1 MLDLGWQE
9 FMMVAIVLILVVGPK
24 DLPRMLRSFSRAM
37 RKAKSMAS
45 EFTSS
50 LENVAN
56 ESDMKQIL
64 QDVKTGEFDDIA
76 NLIDDEVEDVKKSS
90 GIDDIPQDIQS
101 IQGDVAKSTEVKA
114 KSPKAK
120 SSSKKPAKKA
130 KTAAK
135 KTAKKAAGQRKVAK
149 KAAKK
154 G

>member
-24 DLPRMLRSFSRAM
+24 DMPRMLRSFSRAM

-56 ESDMKQIL
+56 EADMKQIM

-76 NLIDDEVEDVKKSS
+76 NLIDGEVDDVKKSS
-90 GIDDIPQDIQS
+90 GIEDIQQDIES

-130 KTAAK
+130 KTLAK
-135 KTAKKAAGQRKVAK
+135 KPAKKAAGKK

>member
-24 DLPRMLRSFSRAM
+24 DMPRMLRSFSRAM

-56 ESDMKQIL
+56 EADMKQIM

-76 NLIDDEVEDVKKSS
+76 NLIDGEVDDVKKSS
-90 GIDDIPQDIQS
+90 GIEDIQQDIES

-130 KTAAK
+130 KTSAK
-135 KTAKKAAGQRKVAK
+135 KPAKKAAGKK

>member
-24 DLPRMLRSFSRAM
+24 DMPRMLRSFSRAM

-56 ESDMKQIL
+56 EADMKQIM

-76 NLIDDEVEDVKKSS
+76 NLIDGEVDDVKKSS
-90 GIDDIPQDIQS
+90 GIEDIQQDIES

-130 KTAAK
+130 KTSAK
-135 KTAKKAAGQRKVAK
+135 KPAKKAAGKK

-154 G
+154 ASER

>member
-24 DLPRMLRSFSRAM
+24 DMPRMLRSFSRAM

-56 ESDMKQIL
+56 EADMKQIM

-76 NLIDDEVEDVKKSS
+76 NLIDGEVDDVKKSS
-90 GIDDIPQDIQS
+90 GIDDIQQDIES
-101 IQGDVAKSTEVKA
+101 IQGDVAKSTKAKA

-120 SSSKKPAKKA
+120 ASSKKAATKAKAKATTKKPAKKA
-130 KTAAK
+130 
-135 KTAKKAAGQRKVAK
+135 AGKK

>member
-24 DLPRMLRSFSRAM
+24 DMPRMLRSFSRAM

-56 ESDMKQIL
+56 EADMKQIM

-76 NLIDDEVEDVKKSS
+76 NLIDGEVDDVKKSS
-90 GIDDIPQDIQS
+90 GIDDIQQDIES

-130 KTAAK
+130 KTSAK
-135 KTAKKAAGQRKVAK
+135 KPAKKAAGKK

>member
-24 DLPRMLRSFSRAM
+24 DMPRMLRSFSRAM

-56 ESDMKQIL
+56 EADMKQIM

-76 NLIDDEVEDVKKSS
+76 NLIDGEVDDVKKSS
-90 GIDDIPQDIQS
+90 GINDIQQDIES
-101 IQGDVAKSTEVKA
+101 IQGDVAKSSEVKA

-120 SSSKKPAKKA
+120 SSSKKSAKKA
-130 KTAAK
+130 KTSAK
-135 KTAKKAAGQRKVAK
+135 KPAKKAAGKK

>member
-24 DLPRMLRSFSRAM
+24 DMPRMLRSFSRAM

-56 ESDMKQIL
+56 EADMKQIM

-76 NLIDDEVEDVKKSS
+76 NLIDGEVDDVKKSS
-90 GIDDIPQDIQS
+90 GIEDIQQDIES

-114 KSPKAK
+114 KSPKQNHLLK
-120 SSSKKPAKKA
+120 NLPKRPKH
-130 KTAAK
+130 
-135 KTAKKAAGQRKVAK
+135 
-149 KAAKK
+149 
-154 G
+154 

>member
-24 DLPRMLRSFSRAM
+24 DMPRMLRSFSRAM

-56 ESDMKQIL
+56 EADMKQIM

-76 NLIDDEVEDVKKSS
+76 NLIDGEVDDVKKSS
-90 GIDDIPQDIQS
+90 GIEDIQQDIES

-130 KTAAK
+130 KTLAEK
-135 KTAKKAAGQRKVAK
+135 PAKKAAGKK

>member
-24 DLPRMLRSFSRAM
+24 DMPRMLRSFSRAM

-56 ESDMKQIL
+56 EADMKQIM

-76 NLIDDEVEDVKKSS
+76 NLIDGEVDDVKKSS
-90 GIDDIPQDIQS
+90 GIDDIQQDIES
-101 IQGDVAKSTEVKA
+101 IQGDVAKSSEVKA

-120 SSSKKPAKKA
+120 SSSKKSAKKA
-130 KTAAK
+130 KTSAK
-135 KTAKKAAGQRKVAK
+135 KPAKKAAGKK

>member
-24 DLPRMLRSFSRAM
+24 DMPRMLRSFSRAM

-56 ESDMKQIL
+56 EADMKQIM

-76 NLIDDEVEDVKKSS
+76 NLIDGEVEDVKKSS

-114 KSPKAK
+114 KSSKAK

-135 KTAKKAAGQRKVAK
+135 KTAKKPAGQKNVAK

>member
-24 DLPRMLRSFSRAM
+24 DMPRMLRSFSRAM

-56 ESDMKQIL
+56 EADMKQIM

-76 NLIDDEVEDVKKSS
+76 NLIDGEVEDVKKSS

-135 KTAKKAAGQRKVAK
+135 KTAKKPAGQKNVAK

>member
-24 DLPRMLRSFSRAM
+24 DMPRMLRSFSRAM

-56 ESDMKQIL
+56 EADMKQIM

-76 NLIDDEVEDVKKSS
+76 NLIDGEVDDEGGGEEERRTCSQKNLTT
-90 GIDDIPQDIQS
+90 PHL
-101 IQGDVAKSTEVKA
+101 
-114 KSPKAK
+114 
-120 SSSKKPAKKA
+120 
-130 KTAAK
+130 
-135 KTAKKAAGQRKVAK
+135 
-149 KAAKK
+149 K
-154 G
+154 GGETVQEH